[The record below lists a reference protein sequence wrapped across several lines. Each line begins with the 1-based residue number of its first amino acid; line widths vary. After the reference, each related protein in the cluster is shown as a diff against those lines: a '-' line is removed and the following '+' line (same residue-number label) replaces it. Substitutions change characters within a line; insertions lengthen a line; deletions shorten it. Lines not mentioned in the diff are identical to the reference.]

1 MVSRNPTG
9 RNRWD
14 QLVWALNE
22 VLEVDPI
29 LQDPARSS
37 MTGDQAEV
45 LYGTLAALAHA
56 TGNVRVIREQQSSK
70 SRLVKIER
78 MTP

>member
-1 MVSRNPTG
+1 MSRNPTG

-14 QLVWALNE
+14 QLIWAIDE

-29 LQDPARSS
+29 LSDPARSS
-37 MTGDQAEV
+37 MTRDQADV

-70 SRLVKIER
+70 SQLMRTVK
-78 MTP
+78 